1 MPESESEPQ
10 NKVASDEAV
19 CRFVAQLSR
28 EEEMLI
34 ILKVE
39 LYEGNWASMLED
51 LRNRL
56 AGRPHIFK
64 LADRI
69 TEDIDRIEKL
79 QGFEQIHHVDL
90 SDYVQSE

>member
-1 MPESESEPQ
+1 MPEPEPQ
-10 NKVASDEAV
+10 NKVSPDEAV
-19 CRFVAQLSR
+19 CRFVEQLSA
-28 EEEMLI
+28 EEKMLI

-39 LYEGNWASMLED
+39 LYEGNWSSMLED
-51 LRNRL
+51 LRSRL

-79 QGFEQIHHVDL
+79 QGFEQSHQLDL
-90 SDYVQSE
+90 SDYVKSE

>member
-1 MPESESEPQ
+1 MPEPEPQ
-10 NKVASDEAV
+10 NKVASDETV
-19 CRFVAQLSR
+19 RRFVEQLSR

-39 LYEGNWASMLED
+39 LYEGDWASMLED

-64 LADRI
+64 LVDRI

-79 QGFEQIHHVDL
+79 QGFEQIHQVDL
-90 SDYVQSE
+90 SDYVKSE

>member
-1 MPESESEPQ
+1 MPEPEPQ
-10 NKVASDEAV
+10 NKVSPDETI
-19 CRFVAQLSR
+19 CRFVEQLTS
-28 EEEMLI
+28 EEKMLV

-39 LYEGNWASMLED
+39 LYEGSWSSMLED
-51 LRNRL
+51 LRSRL

-79 QGFEQIHHVDL
+79 QGFEQSHHADL
-90 SDYVQSE
+90 SDYVKSE

>member
-1 MPESESEPQ
+1 MPDPEPQ
-10 NKVASDEAV
+10 DKVAPDETV
-19 CRFVAQLSR
+19 RRFVEQLSS
-28 EEEMLI
+28 EEKMLI

-79 QGFEQIHHVDL
+79 ESFEQSHQVDL
-90 SDYVQSE
+90 SDYVKSE

>member
-1 MPESESEPQ
+1 MPDPEPQ
-10 NKVASDEAV
+10 DKVAPDETV
-19 CRFVAQLSR
+19 RRFVEQLTA
-28 EEEMLI
+28 EEKMLI

-56 AGRPHIFK
+56 GGRPHIFK

-79 QGFEQIHHVDL
+79 QGFEQSNQVDL
-90 SDYVQSE
+90 SDYVKSE